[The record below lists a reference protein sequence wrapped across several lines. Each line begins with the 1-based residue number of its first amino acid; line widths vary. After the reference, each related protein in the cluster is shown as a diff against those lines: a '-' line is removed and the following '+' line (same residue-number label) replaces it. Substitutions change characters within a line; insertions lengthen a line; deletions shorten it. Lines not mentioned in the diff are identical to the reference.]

1 MRGSAIGR
9 RGDNGDDLVFGDA
22 GYDHCFGGNDF
33 DSDVL
38 WMGAPSTCESKNSVE
53 AFINRP

>member
-1 MRGSAIGR
+1 MGR

-38 WMGAPSTCESKNSVE
+38 WMGAPSTCKSKNSVE
-53 AFINRP
+53 AFINLP

>member
-1 MRGSAIGR
+1 MRGSASGAVVTMATIWCS
-9 RGDNGDDLVFGDA
+9 V
-22 GYDHCFGGNDF
+22 GYDDCFGGNDF

-53 AFINRP
+53 AFINLP